1 MYVVWNRTTGE
12 YQLVPDGYKAQSL
25 AQGLNSQ
32 GNGTWSI
39 KKESEIKAD
48 PTHKLYHS
56 LHDDPTN
63 LTPESQDVEIQAQT
77 PYLGEEPTHLRT
89 PDYLQQPE
97 FNPRPVQH
105 EMPPSS
111 SPGYDK
117 DYHAGLRQQ
126 IVDRQDSLLA
136 NQGLPPQSEQLGVVP
151 ASPGRL
157 AADYAA
163 PFDQTQGIPTVTAT
177 DLPSVQPVD
186 IPVELDPPV
195 KHVDIREKSPLDNA
209 KSKVRQSLGVWE
221 PDVLNQFPET
231 PNYRVDNIVRDGA
244 GGKVRAGDGYLRS
257 RTDEEIM
264 MDEQDP
270 FWWMR

>member
-1 MYVVWNRTTGE
+1 MYVVWNRKTGE
-12 YQLVPDGYKAQSL
+12 YKRIPDVYKAQSL

-48 PTHKLYHS
+48 PSHELYHS
-56 LHDDPTN
+56 LHDDQTN
-63 LTPESQDVEIQAQT
+63 LTPESREVGIQAQT
-77 PYLGEEPTHLRT
+77 PYLGEEATHLRT
-89 PDYLQQPE
+89 PDYLREPA
-97 FNPRPVQH
+97 FNPRPVQR
-105 EMPPSS
+105 EMPASS
-111 SPGYDK
+111 SPGYDE
-117 DYHAGLRQQ
+117 DYQLGLQRT
-126 IVDRQDSLLA
+126 IRDRQDHLLA

-163 PFDQTQGIPTVTAT
+163 PFDQTQGLPTVVAPEVAA
-177 DLPSVQPVD
+177 PSSSAVWQP
-186 IPVELDPPV
+186 DP
-195 KHVDIREKSPLDNA
+195 ENT
-209 KSKVRQSLGVWE
+209 
-221 PDVLNQFPET
+221 FPET
-231 PNYRVDNIVRDGA
+231 PNFRVKK
-244 GGKVRAGDGYLRS
+244 KVRMRPPKDVARENIHKSLGNVVVDGQNEPVRISSGDGYLRS